1 MYRTGLST
9 LLLLLASIAGCTYY
23 SFTLESASKQP
34 VSYEHT
40 VNMTNMRGADMLMD
54 SYLEKSLSSLGM
66 LSSKPGIPV
75 LHCTI
80 ISSTTNEITNISKT
94 SSNRYRVFVHVKAV
108 LKDTRGNT
116 LWQSDFSDQGT
127 YSSGGQQEDALESA
141 LSKIADRIAQS
152 IPSADQ

>member
-34 VSYEHT
+34 VSCEHT

-75 LHCTI
+75 LRCTI
-80 ISSTTNEITNISKT
+80 ISNTTNEITNISKT